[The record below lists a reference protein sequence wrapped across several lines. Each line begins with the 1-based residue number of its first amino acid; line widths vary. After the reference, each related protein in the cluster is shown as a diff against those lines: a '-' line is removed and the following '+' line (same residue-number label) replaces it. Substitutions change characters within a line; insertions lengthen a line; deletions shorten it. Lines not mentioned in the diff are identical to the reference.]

1 MKATLL
7 LSTLLGSGVSAFP
20 WLSPDFNVESHKRGL
35 DAIKRDPELAKL
47 IDDLLIKQREQKDQF
62 FSSYNSTEDCE
73 DAAAGL
79 DRRQTTNCRSHP
91 LSDFL
96 PTTVAGLKK
105 FPEAAYPYQDPKPS
119 DQRGA
124 CPGLN
129 TMANHGYIPRSGIVT
144 VAQSIKASA
153 DVFNM
158 GADLTAFLAGGSVIF
173 AGDIPTM
180 TFSIGGADARTNSL
194 GPLGAALGTETGLS
208 GHLRFKEGD
217 ASGTRSVHQLN
228 FLSPDKYSL
237 THICIQMRLL
247 PLQRRQPQ
255 LEHSRLQRPA
265 NPGKDLWWRTVQC
278 RSRDSPLRKPV
289 HELSL

>member
-1 MKATLL
+1 MKASLL
-7 LSTLLGSGVSAFP
+7 LSTLLGSGTLAFP
-20 WLSPDFNVESHKRGL
+20 WLSPDFNIENHRRGL
-35 DAIKRDPELAKL
+35 EAIKRDPELAVL
-47 IDDLLIKQREQKDQF
+47 IEDLLIKQREEKAQF
-62 FSSYNSTEDCE
+62 FANYNSTEECD
-73 DAAAGL
+73 DTVSSL
-79 DRRQTTNCRSHP
+79 DRRQNTNCRSHP

-96 PTTVAGLKK
+96 PTSVAGLKK

-129 TMANHGYIPRSGIVT
+129 TLANHGYIPRSGIVT

-158 GADLTAFLAGGSVIF
+158 GADLSAFLAGGSVVF

-180 TFSIGGADARTNSL
+180 RFSIGGADARTNSL

-217 ASGTRSVHQLN
+217 ASGTRSVLAPTVPLLIGV
-228 FLSPDKYSL
+228 FLTNIY
-237 THICIQMRLL
+237 M
-247 PLQRRQPQ
+247 
-255 LEHSRLQRPA
+255 
-265 NPGKDLWWRTVQC
+265 
-278 RSRDSPLRKPV
+278 
-289 HELSL
+289 